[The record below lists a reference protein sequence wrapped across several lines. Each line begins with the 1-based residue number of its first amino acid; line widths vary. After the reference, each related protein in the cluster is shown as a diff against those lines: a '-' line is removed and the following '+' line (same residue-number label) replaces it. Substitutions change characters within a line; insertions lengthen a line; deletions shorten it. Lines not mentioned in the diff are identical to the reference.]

1 MKQDCSYSRWS
12 WIDMPRVHYAFLS
25 GFVCE
30 IFHLKRE
37 GNKGGRER
45 RCERQKWEREGGRKG
60 RQASWSATVKKTKNG
75 NKYRKEKNDAT
86 TGILWNGTLPL
97 KVAPFSSKSHSYS
110 IFEPGSAS
118 WGHRKQTSLLYS
130 TCVFS
135 ISGET
140 FPPVPL
146 SGMFSNNSLS
156 SFSSCKLL
164 QQHQISG

>member
-1 MKQDCSYSRWS
+1 
-12 WIDMPRVHYAFLS
+12 MPRVHYALLS

-60 RQASWSATVKKTKNG
+60 RQASWLATVKKTKNG
-75 NKYRKEKNDAT
+75 NKYRKEKNEYWHPMK
-86 TGILWNGTLPL
+86 WNFTS
-97 KVAPFSSKSHSYS
+97 KSSSFQLKSHSYS